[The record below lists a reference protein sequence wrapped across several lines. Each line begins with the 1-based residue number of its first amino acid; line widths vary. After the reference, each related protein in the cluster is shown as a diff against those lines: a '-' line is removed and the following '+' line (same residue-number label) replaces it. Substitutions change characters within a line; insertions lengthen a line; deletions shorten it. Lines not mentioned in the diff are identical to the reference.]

1 MARWKYCTANPVL
14 SSVFVSSSMC
24 LPLRYFVD
32 RGTTLPSGSFQN
44 VSMTL
49 EISNDSGTG
58 SATLVQK
65 PAGSGR
71 WRVP

>member
-1 MARWKYCTANPVL
+1 
-14 SSVFVSSSMC
+14 MC